1 MKKVYESQ
9 VVGSAEN
16 AEQFMSLE
24 VESEEESRNNQGGLG
39 LNAGYTVVTST
50 YKRYKAGRKRK
61 FDEWWNGNHR
71 S

>member
-9 VVGSAEN
+9 VVGSVEN
-16 AEQFMSLE
+16 AEQRSATD
-24 VESEEESRNNQGGLG
+24 RNNQGGLG
-39 LNAGYTVVTST
+39 LNAGYTAVTST
-50 YKRYKAGRKRK
+50 YKRYKAARKRK